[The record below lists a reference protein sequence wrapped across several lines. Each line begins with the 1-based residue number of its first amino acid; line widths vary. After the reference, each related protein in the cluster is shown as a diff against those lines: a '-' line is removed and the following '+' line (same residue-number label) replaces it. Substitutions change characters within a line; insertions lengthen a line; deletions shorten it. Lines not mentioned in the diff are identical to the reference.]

1 MDIRKILS
9 DYHRASDSDKLKIE
23 ESIRNEYA
31 LLTEDEKQDVQRIF
45 LASRDEII
53 RQGKIAL
60 KELKLQSELECF
72 SQHIA

>member
-60 KELKLQSELECF
+60 KEL
-72 SQHIA
+72 